1 MFAKQKEKRIIE
13 PIFRGNYEKQV
24 KVGRLPTASH
34 QTARAD
40 CYGIFKGVKNN
51 ISRSLS
57 EMSEN
62 KKKYAYWMKPSMVEE
77 ITEMLDMANAT
88 SKSDFVC
95 QAVQFYIGYL
105 HQQKCIDYLSP
116 MLAQTIKSE
125 IESVEKNISEMLFK
139 LAVEQAKLSNVVAA
153 TNEIDNHSLSA
164 LNNLC
169 AEEVARNNGIIT
181 FEDAYKFQRG

>member
-1 MFAKQKEKRIIE
+1 MKSRLKWGVSPRCHIRRQSRLLWGFTVCQKSEIE
-13 PIFRGNYEKQV
+13 ESI
-24 KVGRLPTASH
+24 
-34 QTARAD
+34 
-40 CYGIFKGVKNN
+40 KNE
-51 ISRSLS
+51 RK
-57 EMSEN
+57 

-77 ITEMLDMANAT
+77 ITEMLDTANAT

-105 HQQKCIDYLSP
+105 HQNKCIDYLSP
-116 MLAQTIKSE
+116 ILAQTIKSE

-139 LAVEQAKLSNVVAA
+139 VAVEQAKLSNVVAA
-153 TNEIDNHSLSA
+153 TNQIDKVSLSV

-181 FEDAYKFQRG
+181 FEEAYEFQRS

>member
-1 MFAKQKEKRIIE
+1 
-13 PIFRGNYEKQV
+13 
-24 KVGRLPTASH
+24 
-34 QTARAD
+34 
-40 CYGIFKGVKNN
+40 
-51 ISRSLS
+51 
-57 EMSEN
+57 MSEN

-77 ITEMLDMANAT
+77 MTEMLDTANAT

-95 QAVQFYIGYL
+95 QAVNFYIGYL

-153 TNEIDNHSLSA
+153 TNKIDNHSLSA

-169 AEEVARNNGIIT
+169 AEEVARKNGIIT
-181 FEDAYKFQRG
+181 FEDVQIPTRLINAEDYFYKPIYEKSCIFKCRQTNKIYGHS

>member
-1 MFAKQKEKRIIE
+1 MLPVTIRKTTFHPTDKIFLCQL
-13 PIFRGNYEKQV
+13 PIHTLISFCHS
-24 KVGRLPTASH
+24 L
-34 QTARAD
+34 
-40 CYGIFKGVKNN
+40 IFPLLK
-51 ISRSLS
+51 IL
-57 EMSEN
+57 
-62 KKKYAYWMKPSMVEE
+62 
-77 ITEMLDMANAT
+77 
-88 SKSDFVC
+88 
-95 QAVQFYIGYL
+95 IGYL

-153 TNEIDNHSLSA
+153 TNKIDKVSLSA